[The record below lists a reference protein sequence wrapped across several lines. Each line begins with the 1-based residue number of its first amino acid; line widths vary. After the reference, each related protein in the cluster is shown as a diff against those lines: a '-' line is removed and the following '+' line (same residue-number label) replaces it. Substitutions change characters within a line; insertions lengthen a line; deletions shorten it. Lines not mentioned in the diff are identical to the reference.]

1 MQYKKY
7 IKQRTASIQGLRSL
21 NDTLP
26 KNIKNFINK
35 KGHIYS
41 VTLNNW
47 KYIVGDKLFKVCYP
61 KSFKS
66 KNNFNVGTLL
76 IMVQRGH
83 EVNLE
88 YSKKEIMDR
97 MNSLFKDDVVKK
109 LRFTSF
115 NKKIKMNTEKSIQ
128 NNSVTNFLYKDKLD
142 SVKNEK
148 IKNSLIELIKAFKKK

>member
-1 MQYKKY
+1 
-7 IKQRTASIQGLRSL
+7 
-21 NDTLP
+21 
-26 KNIKNFINK
+26 
-35 KGHIYS
+35 
-41 VTLNNW
+41 
-47 KYIVGDKLFKVCYP
+47 
-61 KSFKS
+61 
-66 KNNFNVGTLL
+66 
-76 IMVQRGH
+76 
-83 EVNLE
+83 
-88 YSKKEIMDR
+88 MDR